1 LEKGTLREVKKE
13 RKRAGFVSYLIFCS
27 IGIALFLN
35 VQGCSKKEEPAETEK
50 RSTESSAEVLKP
62 EDLEVK
68 DLSFSWSPDNLFCYV
83 TGKIVNKTN
92 RHISSARVVVEF
104 YNDQNEKIG
113 EEKNQI
119 QNIAAKG
126 SGTGGYGGANEFK
139 LTTQPGIDRA
149 KLKSVKLKIEYV
161 FTY

>member
-1 LEKGTLREVKKE
+1 MKKE
-13 RKRAGFVSYLIFCS
+13 RKRAWSLPYLIFCL

-35 VQGCSKKEEPAETEK
+35 GQGCSKKEESAETEK
-50 RSTESSAEVLKP
+50 RSSESSAEELKP

-68 DLSFSWSPDNLFCYV
+68 DLSFAWSPDNLFCYV
-83 TGKIVNKTN
+83 SGKIVNKTN

-104 YNDQNEKIG
+104 YNAKNEKIG

-126 SGTGGYGGANEFK
+126 AGTGGYGGANEFK
-139 LTTQPGIDRA
+139 LTTQPGMDPA
-149 KLKSVKLKIEYV
+149 KLKSVKLRIEYV

>member
-1 LEKGTLREVKKE
+1 MKKE
-13 RKRAGFVSYLIFCS
+13 TKRTGFLSYLVFCS
-27 IGIALFLN
+27 MGIALLLN
-35 VQGCSKKEEPAETEK
+35 VQSCSKKEEPSETEK
-50 RSTESSAEVLKP
+50 MRTESSAEVLKP

-92 RHISSARVVVEF
+92 KHISSARVVVEF
-104 YNDQNEKIG
+104 YDAKNEKIG

-149 KLKSVKLKIEYV
+149 KLKSVKLKIEFV

>member
-1 LEKGTLREVKKE
+1 MKKE
-13 RKRAGFVSYLIFCS
+13 RKRAGFASYLIFWS
-27 IGIALFLN
+27 IAIVLLLN
-35 VQGCSKKEEPAETEK
+35 SQSCSKKEEPAETAK
-50 RSTESSAEVLKP
+50 RSTDSSAELLKP

-83 TGKIVNKTN
+83 TGKIINKTN
-92 RHISSARVVVEF
+92 KHISSARVDVEF
-104 YNDQNEKIG
+104 YNAKNEKIG

-139 LTTQPGIDRA
+139 LTTQPGIDPA
-149 KLKSVKLKIEYV
+149 KLKSVKLKIEYA